1 MTAKSKKRK
10 CKNTMLKNGGEKG
23 KIFKL
28 KGYCMYHKKE
38 RAAGKKACKE
48 IDWND

>member
-1 MTAKSKKRK
+1 MTAQNKKRK

-38 RAAGKKACKE
+38 RIAGKKECKKY
-48 IDWND
+48 

>member
-1 MTAKSKKRK
+1 MTARNKKRK

-38 RAAGKKACKE
+38 RIAGKKECKN
-48 IDWND
+48 ID